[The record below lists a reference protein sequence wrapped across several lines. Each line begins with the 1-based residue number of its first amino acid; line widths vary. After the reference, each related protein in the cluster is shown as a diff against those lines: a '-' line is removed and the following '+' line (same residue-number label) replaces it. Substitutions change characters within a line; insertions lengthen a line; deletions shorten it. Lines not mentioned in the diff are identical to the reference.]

1 MVGLEKWQSEIE
13 TCLLNLHRNRKCH
26 EDVAAR
32 VLRKE
37 KGRRYLAA
45 NWT

>member
-1 MVGLEKWQSEIE
+1 MVGLVKWQSEME

-26 EDVAAR
+26 EDVAER

-37 KGRRYLAA
+37 KGRRYLAV